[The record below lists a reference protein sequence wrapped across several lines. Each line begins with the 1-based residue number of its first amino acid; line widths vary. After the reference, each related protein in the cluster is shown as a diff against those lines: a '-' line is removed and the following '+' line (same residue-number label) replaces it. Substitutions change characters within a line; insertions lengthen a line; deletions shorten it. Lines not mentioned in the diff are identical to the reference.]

1 MGRRALG
8 SKPRNGRI
16 EPQKWIYAL
25 NGKVGAK
32 GQMFRWRGPT
42 GQETSPQSAGPLPR
56 YDGVT
61 ATGGVSDKH
70 MRF

>member
-16 EPQKWIYAL
+16 EPLKWIDVL

-32 GQMFRWRGPT
+32 RQMFRRRGPA
-42 GQETSPQSAGPLPR
+42 GQ
-56 YDGVT
+56 
-61 ATGGVSDKH
+61 
-70 MRF
+70 